1 MLGALK
7 HPVYCLQ
14 SFSSYNAAVDARNVL
29 RINLEKY
36 NSHEIGLQINPWL
49 FRLDTL
55 EDDQCEYDES
65 GYFVYP
71 DLLGLSY
78 DSLANEGVF
87 MLNDGFD
94 IYLWVGQQTDPSI
107 LDSLFNIESFE
118 QINQN

>member
-1 MLGALK
+1 
-7 HPVYCLQ
+7 
-14 SFSSYNAAVDARNVL
+14 
-29 RINLEKY
+29 
-36 NSHEIGLQINPWL
+36 
-49 FRLDTL
+49 
-55 EDDQCEYDES
+55 
-65 GYFVYP
+65 VYP

-118 QINQN
+118 QINQH